1 MSTSLSSS
9 LDMLSLSHTSSTRWA
24 SDSTSDDEAE
34 DEIVW
39 SLSSSAVLSSSS
51 NSPLSETADFV
62 LIPRIET
69 SAPNALA
76 TAATTA
82 TATSQEAPV
91 SPPSE
96 SALTLTPDGI
106 PQDLAAVLSLSTAAR
121 TVHAS
126 SSSSSSTSSAS
137 SGSVSA
143 AVVAPPTRQP
153 R

>member
-1 MSTSLSSS
+1 MSTSS
-9 LDMLSLSHTSSTRWA
+9 LDILSLSHTPSTRWA
-24 SDSTSDDEAE
+24 SDSTSDDD

-51 NSPLSETADFV
+51 NSPLSDTADFV
-62 LIPRIET
+62 LIPRMET

-96 SALTLTPDGI
+96 SALTPDGI
-106 PQDLAAVLSLSTAAR
+106 AQDMA
-121 TVHAS
+121 
-126 SSSSSSTSSAS
+126 
-137 SGSVSA
+137 
-143 AVVAPPTRQP
+143 
-153 R
+153 